1 MNKSRK
7 IILVVI
13 LVLLPLVSMI
23 WANQE
28 AAKYDELSLKIQ
40 DLEKELRICKKEQ

>member
-1 MNKSRK
+1 MNKSKK

-28 AAKYDELSLKIQ
+28 AAKYERVSIKIQ
-40 DLEKELRICKKEQ
+40 DLEYELKNCN